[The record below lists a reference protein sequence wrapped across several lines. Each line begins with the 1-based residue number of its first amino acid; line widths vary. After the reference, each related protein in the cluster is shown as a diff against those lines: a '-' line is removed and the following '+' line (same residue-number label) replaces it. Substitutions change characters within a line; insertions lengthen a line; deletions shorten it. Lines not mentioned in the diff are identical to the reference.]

1 MTRPFIRPT
10 ILARLSGMLRRTEGK
25 PATRRDASLQSLSN
39 HQLHDIGLVRVHDG
53 RRVLRY
59 TDFG

>member
-1 MTRPFIRPT
+1 MTRPFIRTP
-10 ILARLSGMLRRTEGK
+10 ILARLSGMLRRTEAK
-25 PATRRDASLQSLSN
+25 PAARRGTSLQSLSD
-39 HQLHDIGLVRVHDG
+39 HQLHDLGLVRVHDG